1 MMILTNTYWKNFLLI
16 LKWECEALQLINDMP
31 MIMTFGF
38 ANSDWNNLLF
48 ECIEIHFPIK

>member
-16 LKWECEALQLINDMP
+16 LKWECDALQLINDMP